1 MRKLEKQTENRKKE
15 NQRDRRETKT
25 DGETYGK

>member
-15 NQRDRRETKT
+15 KQRDRRETKT